1 MGTDSVKLFNKAVA
15 DRILAME
22 QAPLVQFLEENIDVI
37 RNKECTLSFI
47 FFEMEQNGGSVSDAI
62 GRLLSGEQTFTE
74 LKADVAQDFGFGDEE
89 IYLDYWAC
97 YSHVFNGHP
106 EGSISSLGYLSN
118 QEEEI
123 FLLLRPEHVH
133 QMLKSLDDHSDD
145 LRVMKVSDIQR
156 LERWRDLCAADPSY
170 MVAYH
175 FDY

>member
-1 MGTDSVKLFNKAVA
+1 MHSPCFGPPEGINF
-15 DRILAME
+15 LA
-22 QAPLVQFLEENIDVI
+22 ARV
-37 RNKECTLSFI
+37 
-47 FFEMEQNGGSVSDAI
+47 
-62 GRLLSGEQTFTE
+62 SGEHLRFDDLTS
-74 LKADVAQDFGFGDEE
+74 APGA
-89 IYLDYWAC
+89 ICC

-106 EGSISSLGYLSN
+106 EGSISSLAYLPN

-123 FLLLRPEHVH
+123 FLLLRPDHVH

-170 MVAYH
+170 MVAYQ